1 MKTFKIL
8 FIGFLVTMTVW
19 SCSSSTSADSDN
31 WLPDDQPYASA
42 KMVSVASDSLFG
54 LAQQIPG
61 FGGVFINDSDQLS
74 MYLTDPAGQK
84 DQAINVFSDSELI
97 TNVIDDL
104 QSQGYS
110 ASVENMEILHG
121 PYTFIELYNW
131 KSEMNSE
138 VLPMEGVFSIGVDQS
153 RNKVSVGVKDKAAK
167 ETVVME
173 MDRLNI
179 SDDAIVFY
187 QMTPPQNLPGS

>member
-1 MKTFKIL
+1 MKTIKIL
-8 FIGFLVTMTVW
+8 SIAFLVAMTAW
-19 SCSSSTSADSDN
+19 SCSSSTSADTDDWS
-31 WLPDDQPYASA
+31 PSDQPYASA
-42 KMVSVASDSLFG
+42 KMISVASDSLFD

-74 MYLTDPAGQK
+74 IYLTDPAGQK
-84 DQAINVFSDSELI
+84 EQAVGVFSDSELI

-110 ASVENMEILHG
+110 ASVEDMEVLQG
-121 PYTFIELYNW
+121 QYTFNELYNW

-138 VLPMEGVFSIGVDQS
+138 VLSMEGIYSIGVDQS
-153 RNKVSVGVKDKAAK
+153 RNKVSVGVKDKAVK

-173 MDRLNI
+173 LDRLNV
-179 SDDAIVFY
+179 SDDAVVFY